1 MEDRDRDCNRFRAKG
16 AGRVEI
22 RILNTASRKQPGEQS
37 AERERFLVKG
47 SRFRNKSVDLI

>member
-16 AGRVEI
+16 AGRIEI